1 MARPQ
6 TEGGSVS
13 WGPRGPRGPAGEGRG
28 QKPSPLAAA
37 RAGPAC
43 RRGLPGSP
51 SHAWLWL
58 VLWMRD
64 LDLGKG
70 LGLSCC
76 RCCPRCPNRPPAG
89 SGRRC
94 PATGAQGQLLCC
106 SARAPGRWAMPGPAG
121 CCNPGLFSSPRPGPT
136 AGACCQGCRHSVPSF
151 LPSSWLLGP
160 TCSTA
165 RGKTE
170 APTLGTSEGKAGTG
184 SGPSPSGSST
194 VRAGTPFVCFMLK
207 HGPQQVLSELGA
219 GAVRGT
225 RDGALPSGPP
235 SAGGGGTGQRTD
247 RRDVCPHRWCD
258 TRRLQCGVTAEQQRP
273 VHKAVGP
280 GLLGEGCAQPSE

>member
-160 TCSTA
+160 
-165 RGKTE
+165 G
-170 APTLGTSEGKAGTG
+170 GEGGHEWVNWPQSHLLRHLHFLNRTT
-184 SGPSPSGSST
+184 PSPLWVFIHVIPSTCNAPFPLRHLVNSYSSFN
-194 VRAGTPFVCFMLK
+194 TPPR
-207 HGPQQVLSELGA
+207 HQ
-219 GAVRGT
+219 
-225 RDGALPSGPP
+225 
-235 SAGGGGTGQRTD
+235 
-247 RRDVCPHRWCD
+247 
-258 TRRLQCGVTAEQQRP
+258 
-273 VHKAVGP
+273 
-280 GLLGEGCAQPSE
+280 LL